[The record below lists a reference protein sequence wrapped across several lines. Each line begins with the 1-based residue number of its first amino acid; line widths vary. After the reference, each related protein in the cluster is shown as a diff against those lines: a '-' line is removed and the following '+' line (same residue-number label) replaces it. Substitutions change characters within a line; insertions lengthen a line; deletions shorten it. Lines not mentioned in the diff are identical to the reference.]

1 MKLPR
6 NVSSAALQTSLR
18 RLGYEATRQRA
29 PTCALQ
35 RGSTVNIMKWFRST
49 IRSG

>member
-18 RLGYEATRQRA
+18 KMSVEELLRKLD
-29 PTCALQ
+29 L
-35 RGSTVNIMKWFRST
+35 
-49 IRSG
+49 

>member
-18 RLGYEATRQRA
+18 RLGYEA
-29 PTCALQ
+29 PTCELQ

>member
-18 RLGYEATRQRA
+18 RLGYEAPNNAGQR
-29 PTCALQ
+29 
-35 RGSTVNIMKWFRST
+35 
-49 IRSG
+49 